1 MKHLLLQKF
10 PLLRVSLC
18 LLLFLS
24 LVGVGGCNFLGPQ
37 QLPST
42 TTYTLSAAK
51 VRETPAQDHKITLL
65 VNIPTASAGYD
76 TRKMIYTQKPYELSD
91 FSRNQWAAP
100 PAEMLE
106 PILIQKLRDTGY
118 FHAVV
123 NNAYSV
129 NRQLILRTHLIEL
142 RQDFT
147 VTPSRV
153 RIALQAELIN
163 SDDNKVIN
171 SHTFTCSMPAPK
183 NTPYSGVLA
192 ANKAVD
198 KLLSQIAQF
207 CVHSVKTQSHNSNQ
221 AVIKFKSFTG

>member
-1 MKHLLLQKF
+1 MKLRLLGNFPLKWPSLGLLL
-10 PLLRVSLC
+10 L
-18 LLLFLS
+18 LS
-24 LVGVGGCNFLGPQ
+24 LLGVGGCNFLGPQ

-65 VNIPTASAGYD
+65 VNTPTASAGYD

-153 RIALQAELIN
+153 QLAMQAELIN
-163 SDDNKVIN
+163 PTDNKVIN

-198 KLLSQIAQF
+198 RLLNQIAQF
-207 CVHSVKTQSHNSNQ
+207 CVQSVKSPSHNINQ
-221 AVIKFKSFTG
+221 AEIKFKSFSQ